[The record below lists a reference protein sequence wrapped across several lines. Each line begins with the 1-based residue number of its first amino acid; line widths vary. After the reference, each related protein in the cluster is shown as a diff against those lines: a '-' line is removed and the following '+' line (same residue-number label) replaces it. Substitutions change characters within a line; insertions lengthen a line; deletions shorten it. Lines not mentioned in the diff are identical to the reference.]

1 MFNSFMSKTYSLAG
15 LISLTLALAPA
26 ALSPAT
32 ASDTEPTGL
41 AGSYLSALHA
51 QFNAD
56 PETASDYYDKAL
68 ELDPGNQN
76 MVFRAFF
83 QKAQAGDIDGAV
95 TYAKQAYDERPSLA
109 IAPLLIA
116 VDYYGEGEF
125 SEALSLI
132 DKISGRSSIG
142 SSLPLLR
149 AWARAPLL
157 SHPEALASLAPYEG
171 RKEWRVLAATMSGLM
186 NEFYGR
192 DEAALVYYRAL
203 AETVETEPLSVLR
216 LVTNG
221 LHRLG
226 HSEEAVAAVARFR
239 DMRSS
244 SGLWADYLA
253 RYEDPKQVPKGIT
266 AQMGMAEALYAI
278 TRIRMSNARRSSAVQ
293 LALVYA
299 HMALY
304 LNPDL
309 DLLRREVA
317 DAMSARGQYQT
328 ANEMLRGIG
337 SDDPGYL
344 IAQLRLAENLE
355 RENNTDDAIEL
366 LEQLARKRPKLPE
379 PLITVGDILRN
390 RGRFEEAV
398 EYYDRAFSRYPD
410 GEPDSWAMYY
420 TRGMALERAQKWN
433 RAEKDFK
440 KALQM
445 NPEEA
450 QVLNYLGY
458 SWIDRGENIVEA
470 RRMIEQA
477 VEMRPED
484 GYIIDS
490 LGWAMFL
497 MGEYENAV
505 VQLERAVSLKTS
517 DPTINEHLGDAYWKV
532 GRETEARF
540 QWRRALSMD
549 PNDGQAILIREKL
562 QRGLAHN

>member
-1 MFNSFMSKTYSLAG
+1 MFNTFMSKTHSLAR
-15 LISLTLALAPA
+15 LISLTAALAPVT
-26 ALSPAT
+26 LSPLM

-56 PETASDYYDKAL
+56 PETASDFYDKAL
-68 ELDPGNQN
+68 ELDPGNRT

-95 TYAKQAYDERPSLA
+95 AYAKLAYDERPSLA

-116 VDYYGEGEF
+116 VEHYGKGEF
-125 SEALSLI
+125 SDALSLI

-157 SHPEALASLAPYEG
+157 PHAEALASLAPYEG
-171 RKEWRVLAATMSGLM
+171 RREWRVLSATMSGLM

-226 HSEEAVAAVARFR
+226 HSDEAVAAVARFR

-244 SGLWADYLA
+244 SGLWADYLTQ
-253 RYEDPKQVPKGIT
+253 YEDPKQAPEGIT

-304 LNPDL
+304 LNPEL
-309 DLLRREVA
+309 GLLRREVA

-328 ANEMLRGIG
+328 ANEMLSGIG

-355 RENNTDDAIEL
+355 REDQTDEAIAL

-390 RGRFEEAV
+390 RSRFEEAV

-497 MGEYENAV
+497 MGEYEDAV
-505 VQLERAVSLKTS
+505 IQLERAVSLKTS

-540 QWRRALSMD
+540 QWRRALSME
-549 PNDGQAILIREKL
+549 PNEGQAELIREKL
-562 QRGLAHN
+562 QRGLAQN